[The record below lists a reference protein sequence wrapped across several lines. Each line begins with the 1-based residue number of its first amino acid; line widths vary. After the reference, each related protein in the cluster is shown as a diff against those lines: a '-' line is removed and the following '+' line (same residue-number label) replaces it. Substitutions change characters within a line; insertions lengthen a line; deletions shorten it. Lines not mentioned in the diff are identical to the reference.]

1 MNDRLAGKVAVVT
14 AAAQGIG
21 RAIAEAFIEAGARV
35 IATDISLDRLSDL
48 SGAEIRQLN
57 VLDTVGIESLAQS
70 IGTVDVLVN
79 AAGFVHNGTILN
91 CSEQDLDHSFDLN
104 VKSMHRTIR
113 AFLPGMV
120 AKGGGSI
127 VNISSIA
134 SSVHAVPNRYAYAS
148 TKAAVIGLTK
158 AVATDFIRHGI
169 RANVIC
175 PGTVMSPSLEQRI
188 AAQAA
193 QTGKSVETVH
203 REFVARQPMGRLGR
217 AREIAM
223 LAVYL
228 ASNESSFTTGAVHV
242 VDGGWTM

>member
-1 MNDRLAGKVAVVT
+1 MNDRLAGKIALIT

-21 RAIAEAFIEAGARV
+21 RATAEAFVEAGARV
-35 IATDISLDRLSDL
+35 IATDIALDKLAGL
-48 SGAEIRQLN
+48 QGAEIRRLN
-57 VLDTVGIESLAQS
+57 VLDTTEIDSLAQS
-70 IGTVDVLVN
+70 VGTIDVLVN
-79 AAGFVHNGTILN
+79 AAGFVHNGTILD
-91 CSEQDLDHSFDLN
+91 CSESDWDHSFDLN

-120 AKGGGSI
+120 VKGSGSI
-127 VNISSIA
+127 VNVSSIA
-134 SSVHAVPNRYAYAS
+134 SSVHAVPNRYAYAA

-158 AVATDFIRHGI
+158 AVAADFIRHGI

-175 PGTVMSPSLEQRI
+175 PGTVMTPSLEQRI

-193 QTGKSVETVH
+193 QTGKTVETVH
-203 REFVARQPMGRLGR
+203 REFVARQPMGRLGW
-217 AREIAM
+217 AREVAM

-228 ASNESSFTTGAVHV
+228 ASDESSFTTGAVHV